1 MPAKKTKYSKTWE
14 HDRTWLTV
22 GKEDEYRALCGVCR
36 SVINVSNGGET
47 QVKRHEKSE
56 KHMKF
61 IKEREGN
68 TSLVKKVTRLLLL
81 NPQLKFPH
89 NKLS

>member
-1 MPAKKTKYSKTWE
+1 MPAQKTKYSKIWE
-14 HDRTWLTV
+14 HDRMWLTAD
-22 GKEDEYRALCGVCR
+22 KEDEYRALCGVGR
-36 SVINVSNGGET
+36 IVINVSNGCET
-47 QVKRHEKSE
+47 QVKRHEKSK

-81 NPQLKFPH
+81 RPQLKFYH